1 MNLKWITDYTCLVLN
16 RTKEEGVGMEDLDK
30 LQLELETLLSAVAVR
45 IRELNSEITTLSTAE
60 ERKDKKGKLGITPT
74 VTVNIII
81 AYITI
86 VQMHCH
92 CRCLRL
98 KCVNICYAYVKTFSI

>member
-1 MNLKWITDYTCLVLN
+1 MALVLI

-60 ERKDKKGKLGITPT
+60 ERKDKKGKLAITPT
-74 VTVNIII
+74 VTVTFIHFINFIILF
-81 AYITI
+81 YI
-86 VQMHCH
+86 
-92 CRCLRL
+92 
-98 KCVNICYAYVKTFSI
+98 VNTTFNWIYFR